1 MNNSLN
7 QKNNKLD
14 PNFVT
19 GFTDAE
25 GCFSLKIVSNPKS
38 GKLKVQVV
46 FSIGLHKKDR
56 ALLDL
61 IKSFFGVGNVTDKA
75 SREVSTFQV
84 SSLLDVKVLLEHFD
98 SYPLITKKR
107 ADYEL
112 FKRAV
117 GLIESK
123 EHLTEEGINKLV
135 AIKASINKGLSSVFK
150 AAFPNIKPV
159 TRPLVQNQ
167 SISYPQ

>member
-1 MNNSLN
+1 MNNSLI

-19 GFTDAE
+19 GFVDAE

-38 GKLKVQVV
+38 GKFKVQVV

-56 ALLDL
+56 ALLDS

-98 SYPLITKKR
+98 SYPLITKK
-107 ADYEL
+107 
-112 FKRAV
+112 
-117 GLIESK
+117 
-123 EHLTEEGINKLV
+123 
-135 AIKASINKGLSSVFK
+135 
-150 AAFPNIKPV
+150 
-159 TRPLVQNQ
+159 
-167 SISYPQ
+167 